1 MKFWTKK
8 MATFSRNHFFL
19 LVAVRGSEP
28 APGSFYANP
37 KLSVKLSFV
46 RIFVL
51 ISKRR
56 DSRHSKRQNY
66 YDS

>member
-1 MKFWTKK
+1 

-19 LVAVRGSEP
+19 LVAVRGSK
-28 APGSFYANP
+28 PGLGGFYANP

-51 ISKRR
+51 ISKCR
-56 DSRHSKRQNY
+56 DSRHSQLE
-66 YDS
+66 